1 MANEQG
7 TGPEPGLLGTF
18 QPPPGLGF
26 SELEGRGDADTECED
41 STCTH
46 TQTHV
51 PHRLC
56 QGFGGIF
63 RHKDMAGKPVVSRVL
78 SDKPKV
84 PVEGRHL

>member
-1 MANEQG
+1 ML
-7 TGPEPGLLGTF
+7 TL
-18 QPPPGLGF
+18 
-26 SELEGRGDADTECED
+26 
-41 STCTH
+41 STDRTAH
-46 TQTHV
+46 LHIHTHV

-63 RHKDMAGKPVVSRVL
+63 RHKDMTGKPVVSRVL

>member
-1 MANEQG
+1 MLTLSMKAAH
-7 TGPEPGLLGTF
+7 TPH
-18 QPPPGLGF
+18 
-26 SELEGRGDADTECED
+26 
-41 STCTH
+41 TH
-46 TQTHV
+46 EHV

-84 PVEGRHL
+84 PVERRHL